1 MSTFEE
7 RITDSSG
14 IHIFKTHEDAIKHRD
29 EQDKRLEK
37 LGIPI
42 PNREPVKDRE
52 YFKKRMLDLINKYVR
67 N

>member
-7 RITDSSG
+7 RITDNSE
-14 IHIFKTHEDAIKHRD
+14 IHIFKTHEEAIKHRD

-42 PNREPVKDRE
+42 PDRSPVKNRE
-52 YFKKRMLDLINKYVR
+52 YFKKRMLDLINKYVKD
-67 N
+67 